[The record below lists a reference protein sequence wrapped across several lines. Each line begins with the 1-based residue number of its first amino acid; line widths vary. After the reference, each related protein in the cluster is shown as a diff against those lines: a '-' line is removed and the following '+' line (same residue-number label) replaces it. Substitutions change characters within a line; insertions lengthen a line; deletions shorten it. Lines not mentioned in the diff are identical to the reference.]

1 MASKTTKIHRF
12 NKAAAQAQYEATL
25 NDFYSRQ
32 YSNQVKKNL
41 VDEQAKDTYKQ
52 NMRIRDQ
59 RENAKLEAYEKSENS
74 FVEQLVFNE
83 QAAKIAREGEE
94 RVFNERILAAAF
106 KSDELNIGFDKQ
118 VIDSKFQYDQ
128 QELNIANA
136 ITDFKTDKALVNLQL
151 SKTKS
156 DTRFALEQNE
166 QKLAN
171 TRAAAGTEEYQNRI
185 RKLQQ
190 TGQVRAQ
197 GRQGVSAQRALQ
209 SITALSGVNTA
220 LLADQLTRSELSIN
234 TEREILKA
242 TYNKDTNKG
251 FAVREAKLSKRK
263 AKDRKKQTITS
274 AENNKKFVADTL
286 GISQEQF
293 NMSREQLGN
302 SLLSAADSY
311 ELRLKKINRDKYAK
325 DLQTYAQRQLKP
337 RVSPELPK
345 PFESELPISV
355 KPPRPI
361 KPAHGMGGSTQP
373 QAPSSGVGSLIST
386 IATSGAAIGVA
397 AGVLGP
403 LAPPIAAAV
412 GGLAMIGEG
421 LGIF

>member
-94 RVFNERILAAAF
+94 RVFNERILDAAF

-136 ITDFKTDKALVNLQL
+136 ITDFKTDKALINLQL

-166 QKLAN
+166 QKLAH
-171 TRAAAGTEEYQNRI
+171 R
-185 RKLQQ
+185 
-190 TGQVRAQ
+190 
-197 GRQGVSAQRALQ
+197 
-209 SITALSGVNTA
+209 
-220 LLADQLTRSELSIN
+220 
-234 TEREILKA
+234 
-242 TYNKDTNKG
+242 
-251 FAVREAKLSKRK
+251 FA
-263 AKDRKKQTITS
+263 
-274 AENNKKFVADTL
+274 
-286 GISQEQF
+286 
-293 NMSREQLGN
+293 
-302 SLLSAADSY
+302 
-311 ELRLKKINRDKYAK
+311 
-325 DLQTYAQRQLKP
+325 
-337 RVSPELPK
+337 
-345 PFESELPISV
+345 
-355 KPPRPI
+355 
-361 KPAHGMGGSTQP
+361 
-373 QAPSSGVGSLIST
+373 
-386 IATSGAAIGVA
+386 
-397 AGVLGP
+397 
-403 LAPPIAAAV
+403 
-412 GGLAMIGEG
+412 
-421 LGIF
+421 